1 MYLFVCLCVCVH
13 HLHIVHVLF
22 VIHNNYVFILCSR
35 LGGIPVGVI
44 AVETRSVDV
53 SIPADP
59 ANTDSEA
66 KVYTCRIYSSIAMCC
81 CVGCAGV
88 ITGWPSVVS

>member
-1 MYLFVCLCVCVH
+1 MLLRVAYTLCMCL
-13 HLHIVHVLF
+13 I
-22 VIHNNYVFILCSR
+22 YRVFR

-66 KVYTCRIYSSIAMCC
+66 KV
-81 CVGCAGV
+81 
-88 ITGWPSVVS
+88 

>member
-1 MYLFVCLCVCVH
+1 MCICGVCIVCV
-13 HLHIVHVLF
+13 V
-22 VIHNNYVFILCSR
+22 CS

-66 KVYTCRIYSSIAMCC
+66 KVYMHVYYIHS
-81 CVGCAGV
+81 CVF
-88 ITGWPSVVS
+88 

>member
-1 MYLFVCLCVCVH
+1 M
-13 HLHIVHVLF
+13 
-22 VIHNNYVFILCSR
+22 
-35 LGGIPVGVI
+35 I

-66 KVYTCRIYSSIAMCC
+66 KVYIMLSVIYSMIVHVS
-81 CVGCAGV
+81 V
-88 ITGWPSVVS
+88 ITGDFTGWSSVVS